1 MNIFRTIAYRAIKLQ
16 RKCQRAVRYCS
27 TSVWQ
32 EEKKS
37 WWVNVIKTLNLT
49 VRSFTNKQLQ
59 QRAGSLTYHTVLAVV
74 PGLAMLFAIG
84 RGFGFQNLLQSELF
98 KFFPAQQ
105 EALKEAFT
113 FVDGYLSQTSQGLFV
128 GIGIVVLLWTLI
140 SLMGNVE
147 DAFNYVW
154 NVRKGRN
161 FYRKITV
168 YTTLFVLLPILMICS
183 AGISIFMSNAV
194 QESVRL
200 DFLSP
205 FLLKLLDY
213 TPLFI
218 SWLIFTAAFWLIP
231 NTKVKFKY
239 ALISGFVCGT
249 AFYLLQWLFV
259 SGQIYVAKYNA
270 IYGSFAFLPLLLL
283 WIYLSWMIAMIGVGL
298 TYSMQN
304 YVNYSYHDDIK
315 HISGNYLDDVTLVTL
330 AVIVNR
336 FQNKQQP
343 CSANMLTRFYNMP
356 AELTA
361 KVLNRLKDAKLI
373 SVLQSE
379 EDDDRFQPAFNI
391 DEMTVNSVRKA
402 LDSAGKSHFAKKVD
416 TRFAHA
422 IEQLHQLHQQQTL
435 AGDLLIKDL
444 LPNE

>member
-1 MNIFRTIAYRAIKLQ
+1 MNIFGQIAYRAIMLK

-27 TSVWQ
+27 TGVWK

-74 PGLAMLFAIG
+74 PALAMLFAIG
-84 RGFGFQNLLQSELF
+84 RGFGFQNLLQGELF

-105 EALKEAFT
+105 EALKEAT
-113 FVDGYLSQTSQGLFV
+113 SFVDSYLSQASEGLFV

-168 YTTLFVLLPILMICS
+168 YTTLFVLLPVLMICS

-194 QESVRL
+194 QDMVRIQ
-200 DFLSP
+200 FLSP

-213 TPLFI
+213 TPLLI

-239 ALISGFVCGT
+239 ALISGVVCGT
-249 AFYLLQWLFV
+249 AFFLLQWLFV
-259 SGQIYVAKYNA
+259 SGQIYVSKYNA

-283 WIYLSWMIAMIGVGL
+283 WIYLSWMIAMMGVGL

-315 HISGNYLDDVTLVTL
+315 NISGNYLDDVTLVTL

-336 FQNKQQP
+336 FQQKQKP
-343 CSANMLTRFYNMP
+343 CSAKMLTRVYNMP
-356 AELTA
+356 AELTT
-361 KVLNRLKDAKLI
+361 KVINRPKDAQLI

-379 EDDDRFQPAFNI
+379 EDDDRYQPAFNV
-391 DEMTVNSVRKA
+391 DEMTVNTVRRA
-402 LDSAGKSHFAKKVD
+402 LDNAGQSRFAKKVD
-416 TRFAHA
+416 TRFASA
-422 IEQLHQLHQQQTL
+422 IDQLRQLQKQQSL

-444 LPNE
+444 LS

>member
-1 MNIFRTIAYRAIKLQ
+1 MNIFRTIAYHAIKLK
-16 RKCQRAVRYCS
+16 RKSQRAVRYCS
-27 TSVWQ
+27 TGVWQ

-105 EALKEAFT
+105 EALKEAFG
-113 FVDGYLSQTSQGLFV
+113 FVDSYLSQASEGLFV

-194 QESVRL
+194 QDMVRIQ
-200 DFLSP
+200 FLSP

-213 TPLFI
+213 MPLLI

-249 AFYLLQWLFV
+249 AFYLLQ
-259 SGQIYVAKYNA
+259 
-270 IYGSFAFLPLLLL
+270 
-283 WIYLSWMIAMIGVGL
+283 
-298 TYSMQN
+298 
-304 YVNYSYHDDIK
+304 
-315 HISGNYLDDVTLVTL
+315 
-330 AVIVNR
+330 
-336 FQNKQQP
+336 
-343 CSANMLTRFYNMP
+343 
-356 AELTA
+356 
-361 KVLNRLKDAKLI
+361 
-373 SVLQSE
+373 
-379 EDDDRFQPAFNI
+379 
-391 DEMTVNSVRKA
+391 
-402 LDSAGKSHFAKKVD
+402 
-416 TRFAHA
+416 
-422 IEQLHQLHQQQTL
+422 
-435 AGDLLIKDL
+435 
-444 LPNE
+444 